1 MSTPTPSFRPCWCGN
16 AQLEPFSEHYR
27 ACRNCETLVSMVDH
41 DKDVSRVA
49 DDNADLYGRD
59 YWFGHM
65 ENDLGFANI
74 YERARID
81 LTERCLFWLETLL
94 RFQRPP
100 ARILELGSAHGGFV
114 ALMRWAGFDARG
126 LELSPEIAALATQLF
141 GVPMW
146 QGPIEDQPIPAGSL
160 DLIAA
165 MDVLEHL
172 PDPVA
177 TLRHCGSRLAPGG
190 QLLLQTPQYREGA
203 TLEQFQAE
211 GHRFVEHLKER
222 EHLYLFSATSVKR
235 IAAAAGVP
243 HITFEPA
250 VFSHYD
256 MFVVMSAAP
265 IAPLPAEARQPLT
278 ETAGARL
285 VQALLD
291 LYQAI
296 AESKVANA
304 VLAADVD
311 FLKRIGQERLAQ
323 GSAEGAQLN
332 ATIADLTARLAHS
345 EQDRADRLAVI
356 EQQGAE
362 IGRAAMLDGVV
373 AELTAR
379 LQHSEQDRADR
390 LVVIEQQGAEIGRA
404 AMLDGVVQNLT
415 ARLQHS
421 EQDRADRLV
430 VIERQGAE
438 IGQLLQLWND
448 RDAVAKRLA
457 ELKRPVASPARRR
470 EKHD

>member
-1 MSTPTPSFRPCWCGN
+1 MSTPTPFFRPCWCGN
-16 AQLEPFSEHYR
+16 TQLEPFSEHYR
-27 ACRNCETLVSMVDH
+27 ACRNCETLVSMFDQG
-41 DKDVSRVA
+41 KDVSRVA
-49 DDNADLYGRD
+49 DDDADLYGRD

-65 ENDLGFANI
+65 EEDLGFANI
-74 YERARID
+74 HDRARID

-114 ALMRWAGFDARG
+114 ALMRWAGFEARG
-126 LELSPEIAALATQLF
+126 LELSPEIVALATQLF

-146 QGPIEDQPIPAGSL
+146 QGPIEDQPITAGSL

-177 TLRHCGSRLAPGG
+177 TLRHCVSLLAPGG
-190 QLLLQTPQYREGA
+190 QVLVQTPQYREGA
-203 TLEQFQAE
+203 TLEQLQAE
-211 GHRFVEHLKER
+211 GHRFVEQLKER

-235 IAAAAGVP
+235 LAAVAGVP
-243 HITFEPA
+243 HVSFEPA

-256 MFVVMSAAP
+256 MFLIMSAAP
-265 IAPLPAEARQPLT
+265 IAPLPAEARTPLT
-278 ETAGARL
+278 ESAGARL

-291 LYQAI
+291 LYGAI
-296 AESKVANA
+296 AREKVVTATH
-304 VLAADVD
+304 AADVA
-311 FLKRIGQERLAQ
+311 FLKRLAEEQ
-323 GSAEGAQLN
+323 QAQRAEEAAQLN
-332 ATIADLTARLAHS
+332 AAIADLTARLAHS

-362 IGRAAMLDGVV
+362 IGRAAVLDGVV

-379 LQHSEQDRADR
+379 LA
-390 LVVIEQQGAEIGRA
+390 
-404 AMLDGVVQNLT
+404 
-415 ARLQHS
+415 HS

-438 IGQLLQLWND
+438 LGQLHQRWSD
-448 RDAVAKRLA
+448 RDSVAKRLA
-457 ELKRPVASPARRR
+457 ELKRPVVSPAKRRDQ
-470 EKHD
+470 HD